1 MVGGE
6 LGHQR
11 GRGVSRRDNKAPA
24 LPSQRQSKHM
34 TSPPRYKEQHHRTHP
49 VLPCTHEEIRLKQ
62 TLRQQGGHNRR
73 IAVEGSYAE
82 ETHVYILYYDIRHV
96 DEHLKLY
103 DNVMM
108 NMWN

>member
-34 TSPPRYKEQHHRTHP
+34 TSPPRYKEQRHRTHP

-73 IAVEGSYAE
+73 NAVEGSYAE
-82 ETHVYILYYDIRHV
+82 GTDVYILYYDIRHV
-96 DEHLKLY
+96 DENLSS
-103 DNVMM
+103 MIM
-108 NMWN
+108 